1 MTKRK
6 AVVLDIDGVILKSSI
21 IFKEIYDLQLRGDAV
36 WDYFHEHCNSPR
48 VVVLENIKPFIQSL
62 GKDITVILST
72 ARNEKCREATEKRLH
87 EEGFHYEALYMR
99 SRNDYRLSHEV
110 KKDHLQEISKNYDI
124 VAFVDDELLNC
135 QMAEKEGI
143 LALRRV

>member
-1 MTKRK
+1 MAKRK

-21 IFKEIYDLQLRGDAV
+21 IFKEIYDLQLRSDAM
-36 WDYFHEHCNSPR
+36 WDYFHKHCNSSR
-48 VVVLENIKPFIQSL
+48 VVVLENIRPFIQSL
-62 GKDITVILST
+62 GKDVIIIIST
-72 ARNEKCREATEKRLH
+72 ARNEKCKEATEKRLH
-87 EEGFHYEALYMR
+87 EEGFYYEALYMR
-99 SRNDYRLSHEV
+99 GKDDYRLSHEV

-124 VAFVDDELLNC
+124 IAFVDDELLNC